1 MGVERLTMLLRL
13 QERGDIGGPAVYFAW
28 IGAQARDWA
37 FPVVHRL
44 RQQGIAVEIEAEA
57 RSLKSQMRRADKL
70 KARSVVILGD
80 DELGK
85 GQAVLRDMSNKQQ
98 EEIPLDNLEA
108 TLTARKAN

>member
-1 MGVERLTMLLRL
+1 MLAAPRSISPGLAPR
-13 QERGDIGGPAVYFAW
+13 RAN
-28 IGAQARDWA
+28 WA

-70 KARSVVILGD
+70 KAGSVVILGD